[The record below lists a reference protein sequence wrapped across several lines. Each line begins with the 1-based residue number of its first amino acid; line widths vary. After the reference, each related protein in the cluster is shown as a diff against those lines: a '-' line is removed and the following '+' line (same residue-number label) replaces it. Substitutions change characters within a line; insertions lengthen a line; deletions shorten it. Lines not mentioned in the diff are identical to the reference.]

1 MEDKER
7 EKRKDNIII
16 KGLEKEGRLEVEQVE
31 NFFKEK
37 LEVKVKVM
45 NCRRSGKVIVA
56 KFESEKKER
65 SDV

>member
-1 MEDKER
+1 M
-7 EKRKDNIII
+7 
-16 KGLEKEGRLEVEQVE
+16 EVEQVE

-37 LEVKVKVM
+37 LEVKVKMM

-56 KFESEKKER
+56 KLESEKKER